1 MIVFIRFFIFM
12 KTYENQFSQMI
23 MKKEIQKDPHK
34 WSKIST
40 IKNGCVQIN
49 SIYAGWYGYTSVV

>member
-12 KTYENQFSQMI
+12 KTYENKFSQMI

-34 WSKIST
+34 
-40 IKNGCVQIN
+40 
-49 SIYAGWYGYTSVV
+49 